1 MTPDVQAPP
10 EAPSAPKAR
19 VARIVRWGARL
30 TSLPVLVLALISL
43 LPILAHFSVAARD
56 DRTDAFGLC
65 GVCLGFLLAWRWP
78 AVGGG
83 ISLASIGVI
92 ATQAEG
98 GLTGDPFSIAFTLQA
113 ILFLISAVL
122 RFQSGQPAPR
132 AMGLM
137 KGAAIGLLALC
148 VIAGAVI
155 IYRGPGPTPMPKE
168 KERYLGVWD
177 SGTGLQIELTRAG
190 EAKVT
195 QASDSKVAACN
206 TPVKPGETKV
216 FNATLRG
223 DDFLELAS
231 GALGET
237 KVYRIQQ
244 RPHAQGKQVKMTLN
258 ASDPYVGTN
267 GMVLVRKDQAKV
279 MPPLTNSPAA
289 TNLPPK

>member
-1 MTPDVQAPP
+1 MTTDVQTPP
-10 EAPSAPKAR
+10 EARTAPKSR
-19 VARIVRWGARL
+19 VAKIVRWGARL

-43 LPILAHFSVAARD
+43 LPTLVHFSVSARD
-56 DRTDAFGLC
+56 DRMNAFGLC
-65 GVCLGFLLAWRWP
+65 GVCAGFLLAWRWP

-98 GLTGDPFSIAFTLQA
+98 GLTGDPFSVAFTLQA

-122 RFQSGQPAPR
+122 NFRPERAAPP

-137 KGAAIGLLALC
+137 KGVAIGLLAIC

-155 IYRGPGPTPMPKE
+155 IYRGPGPTPVPKE

-177 SGTGLQIELTRAG
+177 SGTGFQIELTRAG

-195 QASDSKVAACN
+195 QARDSKVAACN
-206 TPVKPGETKV
+206 TPVTPGETKV

-223 DDFLELAS
+223 DDFLELVS

-237 KVYRIQQ
+237 KVYRIQR
-244 RPHAQGKQVKMTLN
+244 RPHNEGKQVKMTLN
-258 ASDPYVGTN
+258 ASDPYQGTN
-267 GMVLVRKDQAKV
+267 GLVLVRSD
-279 MPPLTNSPAA
+279 PAR
-289 TNLPPK
+289 K

>member
-1 MTPDVQAPP
+1 MTTDVQTPP
-10 EAPSAPKAR
+10 EARTAPKSR
-19 VARIVRWGARL
+19 VAKIVRWGARL

-43 LPILAHFSVAARD
+43 LPTLVHFSVSARD
-56 DRTDAFGLC
+56 DRMNAFGLC
-65 GVCLGFLLAWRWP
+65 GVCVGFLLAWRWP

-98 GLTGDPFSIAFTLQA
+98 GLTGDPFSVAFTLQA

-122 RFQSGQPAPR
+122 NFRPERAAPP

-137 KGAAIGLLALC
+137 KGVAIGLLAIC

-155 IYRGPGPTPMPKE
+155 IYRGPGPTPVPKE

-177 SGTGLQIELTRAG
+177 SGTGFQIELARDG

-195 QASDSKVAACN
+195 QARDSKVAACN
-206 TPVKPGETKV
+206 TPVTPGETKV

-223 DDFLELAS
+223 DDFLELVS

-237 KVYRIQQ
+237 KVYRIQR
-244 RPHAQGKQVKMTLN
+244 RPHNEGKQVKMTLN
-258 ASDPYVGTN
+258 ASDPYQGTN
-267 GMVLVRKDQAKV
+267 GLVLVRSD
-279 MPPLTNSPAA
+279 PAR
-289 TNLPPK
+289 K